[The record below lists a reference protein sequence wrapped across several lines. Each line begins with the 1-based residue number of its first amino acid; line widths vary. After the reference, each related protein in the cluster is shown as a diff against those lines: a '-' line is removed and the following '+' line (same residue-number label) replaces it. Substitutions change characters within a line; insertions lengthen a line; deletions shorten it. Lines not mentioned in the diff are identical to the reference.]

1 MAVKVCDV
9 CMYLCTA
16 FCRYINYLITRA
28 SQTIQRIEFGIFHQ
42 INLICNLICYA
53 NVITSIV
60 LCVQL
65 LYKINSLLRWG
76 HSYGQVAWNVISSVL
91 S

>member
-1 MAVKVCDV
+1 
-9 CMYLCTA
+9 MYVTYVLHSVG
-16 FCRYINYLITRA
+16 ISIDYLITRA

-53 NVITSIV
+53 NVITFIV

-65 LYKINSLLRWG
+65 LYKINCLVRWG
-76 HSYGQVAWNVISSVL
+76 HSYDQVARNVISSVL